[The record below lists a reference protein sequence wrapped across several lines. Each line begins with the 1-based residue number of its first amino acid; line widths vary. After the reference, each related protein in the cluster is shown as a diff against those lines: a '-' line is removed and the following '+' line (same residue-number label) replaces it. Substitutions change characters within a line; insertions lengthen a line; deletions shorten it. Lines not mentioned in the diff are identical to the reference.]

1 MKYRHDR
8 RTFLAGVA
16 GAGLAGLMLP
26 RVSFAATEGERR
38 FVFVILRGAL
48 DGLAAVPP
56 IGDPNYS
63 KLRGALAVPA
73 VGEGAALPLD
83 ATFGLHP
90 ALKFLHES
98 FDRKELVVLHAVA
111 TSYRQRSHFD
121 AQDVLESGHVQ
132 PQTSQSGWLNRAMT
146 KLSGRGTEL
155 GVALGAS
162 VPLVMRGAAP
172 VASWAPTR
180 LPAIDE
186 DLLQRIGD
194 LYAKEPILSRRL
206 ADAVSADQI
215 AKESKSERDEG
226 DMSRR
231 TGAYAQLNETV
242 VAAGGFLR
250 QADGP
255 RVAVFDTTGW
265 DTHANEGGAQGQLAV
280 RLRALDGALQSLRNT
295 LGDTWRNT
303 VVVVAT
309 EFGRTVAVNGTRGT
323 DHGTGAAAFLLG
335 GAVQGGRMLADWP
348 GLAPDALFEG
358 RDLRPT
364 TDLRSVFKTVLRDHL
379 QVPQRHIDREVFPE
393 AQSVP
398 FLADLV
404 AG

>member
-1 MKYRHDR
+1 MNHYDR
-8 RTFLAGVA
+8 RKFLAGVA
-16 GAGLAGLMLP
+16 GAGIAGLTLP
-26 RVSFAATEGERR
+26 RVAFATTERDQR

-56 IGDPNYS
+56 VGDPNYV
-63 KLRGALAVPA
+63 KIRGTLAVPA
-73 VGEGAALPLD
+73 VGEGAVLPLD
-83 ATFGLHP
+83 GTFGLHP
-90 ALKFLHES
+90 SLNFLHES

-121 AQDVLESGHVQ
+121 AQDVLESGHVR
-132 PQTSQSGWLNRAMT
+132 PQSSATGWLNRAMT
-146 KLSGRGTEL
+146 ELPAGRAEM
-155 GVALGAS
+155 GVALGAA

-180 LPAIDE
+180 LPAVDD

-194 LYAKEPILSRRL
+194 LYANEPTLSRRL
-206 ADAVSADQI
+206 ADALSADQI
-215 AKESKSERDEG
+215 AKESKGDRVEG
-226 DMSRR
+226 EMSQRG
-231 TGAYAQLNETV
+231 GAYAQLKETV

-265 DTHANEGGAQGQLAV
+265 DTHANEGGPQGQLAV
-280 RLRALDGALQSLRNT
+280 RLRALDGALQSLRVS
-295 LGDTWRNT
+295 LGETWDKT

-323 DHGTGAAAFLLG
+323 DHGTGAAAFVLG
-335 GAVQGGRMLADWP
+335 GAVRGGRIITDWP
-348 GLAPDALFEG
+348 GLTPEALFEG

-393 AQSVP
+393 AHSVP